1 MEDLSR
7 LRRKHAAYRTYVLKT
22 LKSVDDLLQDYNAS
36 KKGKLKA
43 FRDVLNDKLEVLSE
57 LNTSILDQVES
68 DEIDKE
74 IEETSDLKGDIQERI
89 VNIDLVIRS
98 SLIVQAAKAK
108 MKVDLPTRLQV
119 SVRPRNRVQRKRM

>member
-1 MEDLSR
+1 M
-7 LRRKHAAYRTYVLKT
+7 
-22 LKSVDDLLQDYNAS
+22 
-36 KKGKLKA
+36 KA

>member
-7 LRRKHAAYRTYVLKT
+7 LRRKRAAHRTHVLKT

-43 FRDVLNDKLEVLSE
+43 FRDVLNDKLGVLSE
-57 LNTSILDQVES
+57 LNTSILDQVED

-89 VNIDLVIRS
+89 VNIELVIRS
-98 SLIVQAAKAK
+98 DSSSSENEDEGGSLYAAIS
-108 MKVDLPTRLQV
+108 V
-119 SVRPRNRVQRKRM
+119 SS

>member
-74 IEETSDLKGDIQERI
+74 TEETSDLKGDIQERI